1 MINTHNDIH
10 GYLPV
15 NDAIMRLGFYLTGA
29 GRELIGPR
37 QVYPQPS
44 HPDLYTFGWDRGR
57 ILPEYQ
63 LLYIHSGEGEFE
75 SKATGRCKILPGT
88 LLWLIPDVW
97 HRYRPDNRTGWEQLW
112 ISFNGQLTHLW
123 QRSGIIHPES
133 SVQTLANPGSLRDRY
148 LKIIDLVIRHP
159 KHSARSVS
167 FEALQMLAW
176 LFATSPPAPGVSPGD
191 SVATTRVKTDD
202 ELVQTALEIIWT
214 YSHRNLS
221 VDSIA
226 AQLNVTR
233 RLLDRRFAQEHGRS
247 VLEEV
252 TACRLNRAQ
261 RMLCETHLPIK
272 QIAYSTGFS
281 SSTHMAVVFRR
292 ELNTTPEEY
301 RHASWRNFRL

>member
-44 HPDLYTFGWDRGR
+44 HPELYTFGWDRGR

-75 SKATGRCKILPGT
+75 SKATGRCKIVPGT
-88 LLWLIPDVW
+88 LLWLVPDVW
-97 HRYRPDNRTGWEQLW
+97 HRYRPNSRTGWEQLW

-123 QRSGIIHPES
+123 QRGGIIHPES
-133 SVQTLANPGSLRDRY
+133 PVQTLANPGDLRDRY
-148 LKIIDLVIRHP
+148 LKIIDLVVRHP
-159 KHSARSVS
+159 KHSSLSAS
-167 FEALQMLAW
+167 FEALQLLAW
-176 LFATSPPAPGVSPGD
+176 LLATSLPVLSIAPED
-191 SVATTRVKTDD
+191 RMAARQVKTNDD
-202 ELVQTALEIIWT
+202 LVQTALEIIWT

-226 AQLNVTR
+226 AQLGVTR

-301 RHASWRNFRL
+301 RRAAWRNLRL